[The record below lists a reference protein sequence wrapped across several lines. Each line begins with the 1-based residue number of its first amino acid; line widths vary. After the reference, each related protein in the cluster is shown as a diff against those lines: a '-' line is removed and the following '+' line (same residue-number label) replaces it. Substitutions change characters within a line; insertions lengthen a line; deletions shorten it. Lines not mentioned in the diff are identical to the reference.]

1 MSGFDNLK
9 NYRETL
15 KNLSGA
21 NAAEVY
27 FSRSTSFKVG
37 LRDGEIDTYD
47 VSKSAGLS
55 LRAEN
60 GRIGYAYTEYPDD
73 DPQRLLA
80 LAIANAASVESK
92 DEQML
97 YKGADGY
104 SEEVGIDP
112 RLLAATAKQKID
124 MAYQL
129 ERLALSDKR
138 IQKLK
143 HCVVATGSSENE
155 LFNSLGL
162 NVADSSG
169 YAIAYCSPVGEKDGV
184 VKNGFAFRAEQALED
199 IDLEGLAKEAI
210 EDTICQFDA
219 SPVPS
224 GKYSAVLKNSAAADL
239 LGAFSSMFSAEAA
252 QKGLSLL
259 AGKEGETIAA
269 ACVSLKDEPLH
280 PLSLNRSRFDA
291 EGVPSQ
297 STTLVENGVFKT
309 LLYNLKTAKKAG
321 INTTGNAGKA
331 TVASPIDVS
340 PSNLFIVPGTK
351 TQEQLLARM
360 GSGLFIAEFSG
371 LHAGTNAVSGQF
383 SLLCRGGLVEN
394 GKIVRSVEQITFS
407 GEFIGLLK
415 AVVDVGSD
423 LRFDLPGT
431 KGCMGAPALLVEGVQ
446 ISGK

>member
-1 MSGFDNLK
+1 MSSFDNLS
-9 NYRETL
+9 NYRDAL
-15 KNLSGA
+15 KHLSNA
-21 NAAEVY
+21 TAAEVY
-27 FSRSTSFKVG
+27 FSRSASFKVG
-37 LRDGEIDTYD
+37 LRDGQIDTYD

-80 LAIANAASVESK
+80 LAVANAASVESK
-92 DEQML
+92 DEQPL
-97 YKGADGY
+97 YKGTGSY
-104 SEEVGIDP
+104 SEARGIDP

-124 MAYQL
+124 WAYQL

-143 HCVVATGSSENE
+143 HCVVATGTSHNE
-155 LFNSLGL
+155 IFNSMGL
-162 NVADSSG
+162 DIADSSG

-184 VKNGFAFRAEQALED
+184 VKNGFAFRAEQAMED

-210 EDTICQFDA
+210 EDTLCQFGA
-219 SPVPS
+219 GPVPS
-224 GKYSAVLKNSAAADL
+224 GKYSVVLKNTASADL

-252 QKGLSLL
+252 QKNLSLL
-259 AGKEGETIAA
+259 KGKEGETIAA
-269 ACVSLKDEPLH
+269 ACVCLKDEPLH

-297 STTLVENGVFKT
+297 STTLIENGVFKT

-321 INTTGNAGKA
+321 ITTTGNAGKS

-351 TQEQLLARM
+351 TQEQLLSQM
-360 GSGLFIAEFSG
+360 GNGLFIAEFSG
-371 LHAGTNAVSGQF
+371 LHAGANAVSGQF

-394 GKIVRSVEQITFS
+394 GKITRSVEQITCS

-415 AVVDVGSD
+415 AVVDVGND
-423 LRFDLPGT
+423 LRFDLPGA
-431 KGCMGAPALLVEGVQ
+431 KGCMGSPALLVEGVQ